1 VQWFVHAI
9 TAICLLVGASAR
21 AEVRSADPYKPP
33 QLKEAAQWSA
43 LAFEVP
49 RAAASNR
56 DVRLPV
62 CTPAASPTSTE
73 PSRHAVESCALVRV
87 GITSVDEP
95 RVSARG
101 PPRS

>member
-21 AEVRSADPYKPP
+21 GEVRGADPYKPP
-33 QLKEAAQWSA
+33 QLKDAAQWSA
-43 LAFEVP
+43 VAFEIP
-49 RAAASNR
+49 RTAASNR

-62 CTPAASPTSTE
+62 CTPPASSMPTE
-73 PSRHAVESCALVRV
+73 PLRHVVESCALVRA

>member
-21 AEVRSADPYKPP
+21 AEVRGADPYKPP
-33 QLKEAAQWSA
+33 QLKEAAQWPA
-43 LAFEVP
+43 VAFEIP
-49 RAAASNR
+49 RSTASSR

-62 CTPAASPTSTE
+62 CTPPASSMPAE
-73 PSRHAVESCALVRV
+73 PLRRAVESCALVRA
-87 GITSVDEP
+87 GITPVDEL